1 MLDSEAEL
9 DLLQVLIFLWRERM
23 PGSARES
30 TIEPSIIQPLLT
42 IIIASLLLALF
53 RVDNLYLS
61 HLTLPSQMFGRRG
74 SRSIYWNTNESHSLH
89 HPLSTTLP
97 WKYEFSRGRKKL
109 LEPKTFQD
117 HKTYAGSLKAQF
129 FYIQISRGSC
139 LQMTKNVH

>member
-61 HLTLPSQMFGRRG
+61 HPTMPSQMFRRRVALN
-74 SRSIYWNTNESHSLH
+74 SDSIQEDADAIAAGLETRQRTILQLRDYARMADSLH
-89 HPLSTTLP
+89 MKSGQET
-97 WKYEFSRGRKKL
+97 
-109 LEPKTFQD
+109 
-117 HKTYAGSLKAQF
+117 
-129 FYIQISRGSC
+129 
-139 LQMTKNVH
+139 MTSSSVMWG